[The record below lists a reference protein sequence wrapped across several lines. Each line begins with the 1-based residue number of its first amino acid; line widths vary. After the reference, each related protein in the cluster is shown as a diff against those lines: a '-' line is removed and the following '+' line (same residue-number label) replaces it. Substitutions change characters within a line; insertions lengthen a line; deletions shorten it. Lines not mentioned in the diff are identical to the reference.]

1 MLVPAAAIGSLSLI
15 LAAGLGLLG
24 VLDRLGPAIAEVVSR
39 HGRESFPKRLPDW
52 SVWLA
57 AVLFAFGLALAIL
70 STPGTW
76 RRLVLWLSALVLIAA
91 WAPVLSLA
99 SHAPDVAAPW
109 IATAWSGVCAM
120 FYASNHHMACDPDGP
135 ADS

>member
-1 MLVPAAAIGSLSLI
+1 MLVPASAIGALSLI

-24 VLDRLGPAIAEVVSR
+24 VLDHLGPAIADLVSR
-39 HGRESFPKRLPDW
+39 QGRESFAKRLPDW
-52 SVWLA
+52 SIWLA
-57 AVLFAFGLALAIL
+57 AILFAFGLAIAIL

-109 IATAWSGVCAM
+109 IATAWSGLCALV
-120 FYASNHHMACDPDGP
+120 YATNHHMACDDDGHD
-135 ADS
+135 DS